1 MNDFDQIM
9 ANANSNTTKSNKSFD
24 KNAWRERKQQER
36 QEVYDLMDK
45 TADEIKTDINKYKQ
59 YLDVQGRFDKYS
71 VGNALVI
78 SATYPNATQIKEF
91 DDWKESGA
99 FIKKGAN
106 GIKILEPGDSYT
118 RSDGSSAI
126 SYNVKKMFD
135 ISQTTSTQKP
145 RTINYDDRV
154 KLTALLKDC
163 PVDIKAV
170 DEIPNSDK
178 VALWNKE
185 DNVLYVKRGG
195 ETYFKQVTKILDK
208 EKTKIV
214 YNSEWLNKM
223 NFKDVLE
230 LTGKYTVARLL
241 ERDDFSNR
249 FNNKTPIGVHEFMY
263 PLMQGYDSVAIHAD
277 IEIGG
282 TDQTFNLLVGRE
294 LQKDYGQ
301 EQQDVIVFPL
311 LVGLDGKEK
320 MSKSL
325 DNYIGIDEEPSIMF
339 EKSMRI
345 PDSCLENYFRLTTDI
360 DTNTYKDWINTD
372 IVDAHRKYAREII
385 KMYHGEKFI
394 KDAEDKYN
402 AKANKTLSDNI
413 DTIKYNG
420 ELPIF
425 IIDLLNELKIVSS
438 KSEGRRLIEQNGI
451 SVNQKKENNINRVI
465 TKEDFNDGFIIIQ
478 KGKKVFLK
486 VEI

>member
-1 MNDFDQIM
+1 MDNE
-9 ANANSNTTKSNKSFD
+9 
-24 KNAWRERKQQER
+24 KNIDIIVRKAVHIYNE
-36 QEVYDLMDK
+36 ETL
-45 TADEIKTDINKYKQ
+45 
-59 YLDVQGRFDKYS
+59 
-71 VGNALVI
+71 
-78 SATYPNATQIKEF
+78 
-91 DDWKESGA
+91 
-99 FIKKGAN
+99 IKKLKSGKKLVVKFGADPSRPDLHL
-106 GIKILEPGDSYT
+106 GHTVPLRVLKMLQDMGHEIVFVIGDFTAMIGDPSGKNKT
-118 RSDGSSAI
+118 RP
-126 SYNVKKMFD
+126 
-135 ISQTTSTQKP
+135 Q
-145 RTINYDDRV
+145 
-154 KLTALLKDC
+154 LTFEETRK
-163 PVDIKAV
+163 
-170 DEIPNSDK
+170 S
-178 VALWNKE
+178 
-185 DNVLYVKRGG
+185 G

-230 LTGKYTVARLL
+230 LSGKYTVARLL

-249 FNNKTPIGVHEFMY
+249 FHNKTPIGVHEFMY

-325 DNYIGIDEEPSIMF
+325 DNYIGIDEEPAIMY
-339 EKSMRI
+339 EKAMRI
-345 PDSCLENYFRLTTDI
+345 PDSCLEDYFRLTTDL
-360 DTNTYKDWINTD
+360 DTNTFKEWISND

-385 KMYHGEKFI
+385 KMYHGEDYI

-402 AKANKTLSDNI
+402 AKANKTISDNI
-413 DTIKYNG
+413 DVIEYNSS
-420 ELPIF
+420 LPISL
-425 IIDLLNELKIVSS
+425 IDLLNELKIVES
-438 KSEGRRLIEQNGI
+438 KSEARRLIIQNGI
-451 SVNQKKENNINRVI
+451 SVNENKESDVNRIINE
-465 TKEDFNDGFIIIQ
+465 EDFKDGFIIVQ

-486 VEI
+486 VIRD

>member
-1 MNDFDQIM
+1 MNNDNNIDIIVRKAVQI
-9 ANANSNTTKSNKSFD
+9 
-24 KNAWRERKQQER
+24 
-36 QEVYDLMDK
+36 
-45 TADEIKTDINKYKQ
+45 
-59 YLDVQGRFDKYS
+59 YS
-71 VGNALVI
+71 EDTL
-78 SATYPNATQIKEF
+78 
-91 DDWKESGA
+91 
-99 FIKKGAN
+99 
-106 GIKILEPGDSYT
+106 
-118 RSDGSSAI
+118 
-126 SYNVKKMFD
+126 VKKLKSGKKLVVKFGADPSRPDLHLGHTVPLRVLKMLQDMEHD
-135 ISQTTSTQKP
+135 IVFVIGDFTAMIGDPSGKSKTRPQ
-145 RTINYDDRV
+145 
-154 KLTALLKDC
+154 LTFEETRK
-163 PVDIKAV
+163 
-170 DEIPNSDK
+170 S
-178 VALWNKE
+178 
-185 DNVLYVKRGG
+185 G

-325 DNYIGIDEEPSIMF
+325 GNYIGIDEEPSIMF

-345 PDSCLENYFRLTTDI
+345 PDDCLEDYFRLTTDI

-372 IVDAHRKYAREII
+372 IVDAHRKFAREII
-385 KMYHGEKFI
+385 KMYHGEEFI

-402 AKANKTLSDNI
+402 AKANKNLSDNI
-413 DTIKYNG
+413 DTIKFNG
-420 ELPIF
+420 ELPITL
-425 IIDLLNELKIVSS
+425 IDLLNELKIVSS

-451 SVNQKKENNINRVI
+451 SVNQEKENNVDRVI
-465 TKEDFNDGFIIIQ
+465 TKEDFNDGFIVIQ

-486 VEI
+486 VNFK